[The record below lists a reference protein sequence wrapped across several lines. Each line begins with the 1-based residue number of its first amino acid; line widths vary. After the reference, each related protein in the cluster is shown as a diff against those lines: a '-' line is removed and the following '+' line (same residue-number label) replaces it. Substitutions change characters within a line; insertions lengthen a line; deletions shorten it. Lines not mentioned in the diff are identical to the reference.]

1 MLEREDIEDIFEM
14 YFMGMTPDEINQKFQ
29 EYGIGMRDN
38 KPFQEYEIPE
48 MDVVQILKNYAV
60 VGKKIITQEMFDMV
74 QELLEL
80 DRLNDKNV
88 IKLSR
93 MEQIYTILDWT
104 F

>member
-1 MLEREDIEDIFEM
+1 MN
-14 YFMGMTPDEINQKFQ
+14 Y
-29 EYGIGMRDN
+29 YCC
-38 KPFQEYEIPE
+38 
-48 MDVVQILKNYAV
+48 LKTFTNYN
-60 VGKKIITQEMFDMV
+60 MV

>member
-1 MLEREDIEDIFEM
+1 
-14 YFMGMTPDEINQKFQ
+14 
-29 EYGIGMRDN
+29 
-38 KPFQEYEIPE
+38 
-48 MDVVQILKNYAV
+48 
-60 VGKKIITQEMFDMV
+60 MV

>member
-1 MLEREDIEDIFEM
+1 
-14 YFMGMTPDEINQKFQ
+14 
-29 EYGIGMRDN
+29 
-38 KPFQEYEIPE
+38 